1 MILTIDKDNKKFIT
15 VSEVKNILKKI
26 EKERTE
32 ITYEQRIA
40 LEHANK
46 FSKLTNQKT
55 KELIKNLMKLEFI
68 EESHIYKIA
77 DLLPKNNEDIKTIF
91 AKERMNLDDN
101 KINQIL
107 EVIKKYN
114 FE

>member
-1 MILTIDKDNKKFIT
+1 MILTIDADNKKFISI
-15 VSEVKNILKKI
+15 SEVKNILKKI

-40 LEHANK
+40 LEHANN
-46 FSKLTNQKT
+46 FSKLTNQKI
-55 KELIKNLMKLEFI
+55 KDLIKDLMKLEFI
-68 EESHIYKIA
+68 EESQIYKIA

-107 EVIKKYN
+107 EILNKYN

>member
-1 MILTIDKDNKKFIT
+1 
-15 VSEVKNILKKI
+15 
-26 EKERTE
+26 
-32 ITYEQRIA
+32 
-40 LEHANK
+40 
-46 FSKLTNQKT
+46 
-55 KELIKNLMKLEFI
+55 MKLEFI
-68 EESHIYKIA
+68 EESQIYKIA

-107 EVIKKYN
+107 EIINKYN